1 LGKNGTADMSSG
13 GDITV
18 SGQSFTINGGNADV
32 LATSSVALSVCA
44 DRDGEMERWRDG
56 EMERWRDR

>member
-1 LGKNGTADMSSG
+1 
-13 GDITV
+13 V

-44 DRDGEMERWRDG
+44 DGDGEMERWRDG
-56 EMERWRDR
+56 EMERWRDGKMDRWRDGEMDR